1 MSNFAFKSIE
11 EAIYMN
17 GHGIYVWIV
26 LAIVI
31 VCLIS
36 AFGHYKIK
44 LRELKKKFNE
54 SNSKKKT
61 LQGFGSFFIFYFW
74 SIANSIFLK
83 L

>member
-1 MSNFAFKSIE
+1 MFNFAFKSIE

-31 VCLIS
+31 VCLIGG
-36 AFGHYKIK
+36 FGHYNMQ

-54 SNSKKKT
+54 SN
-61 LQGFGSFFIFYFW
+61 
-74 SIANSIFLK
+74 
-83 L
+83 